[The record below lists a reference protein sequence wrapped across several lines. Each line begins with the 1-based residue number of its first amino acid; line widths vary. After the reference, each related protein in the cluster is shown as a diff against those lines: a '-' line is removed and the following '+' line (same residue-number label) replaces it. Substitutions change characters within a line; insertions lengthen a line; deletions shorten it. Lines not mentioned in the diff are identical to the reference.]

1 MHLYDHKAVVWDLDG
16 TLYYQRDMRIKMALS
31 LVSYYLIRPHRIK
44 ELLAVKQFRQIRE
57 SWKDEENTG
66 DALKKAADGMMKGC
80 VGLDELSALQYAR
93 TAMDLKMKPE
103 AVKAAVDMWIYERPL
118 EIIYSCRDE
127 KAADLIGELSKKGI
141 ESYIFSDY
149 PVEDKLKALKIQ
161 GIKGSYAATDER
173 VGVLKPDPKGLNLL
187 MEDHGY
193 EPGDLIMIGDRMS
206 RDGEAAKRAG
216 CEFYILSKSRIKR
229 RKDYRIL
236 TGR

>member
-93 TAMDLKMKPE
+93 TAMDLNDFHKIHGCPCFCF
-103 AVKAAVDMWIYERPL
+103 
-118 EIIYSCRDE
+118 IIFLFQFILCRT
-127 KAADLIGELSKKGI
+127 IS
-141 ESYIFSDY
+141 
-149 PVEDKLKALKIQ
+149 
-161 GIKGSYAATDER
+161 
-173 VGVLKPDPKGLNLL
+173 
-187 MEDHGY
+187 
-193 EPGDLIMIGDRMS
+193 
-206 RDGEAAKRAG
+206 
-216 CEFYILSKSRIKR
+216 
-229 RKDYRIL
+229 
-236 TGR
+236 